1 MLGDPRPVNH
11 YLLVAVPTA
20 VALAIV
26 AIFAGWFRRN
36 KKG

>member
-1 MLGDPRPVNH
+1 VSN

-26 AIFAGWFRRN
+26 AIFGAWFRHR
-36 KKG
+36 K